1 MKPKTIRLAVAS
13 VVPAAF
19 AGMLLSGCFT
29 LAKSDYPAVEMTS
42 AKPAGRSIAIS
53 GFETTYTTYTPVYG
67 YSTVWGATPGYYRH
81 GRYYGGYLYP
91 QTMSTTTYVP
101 ETGITTAYAEKAQ
114 DAFEGAG
121 FIVGSTN
128 TQYIVDVKFSG
139 PVITDGDR
147 MAEAATVI
155 LTLFTADYT
164 CETWTARLKITET
177 ATGKVVFLKNYAQE
191 YYATVWGPIPIFSPF
206 SADAAE
212 SAYAKSWSLSALTE
226 RTVSDASAFLATC
239 P

>member
-1 MKPKTIRLAVAS
+1 MKKGTIRLAVAS
-13 VVPAAF
+13 AVPAAV
-19 AGMLLSGCFT
+19 AGMLLSGCST

-101 ETGITTAYAEKAQ
+101 ETGITAAYAEKAQ

-121 FIVGSTN
+121 FVVGSTN
-128 TQYIVDVKFSG
+128 AQYIVDVKFSG

-206 SADAAE
+206 SADAVE

-226 RTVSDASAFLATC
+226 RTVSDATAFLATR

>member
-1 MKPKTIRLAVAS
+1 MKPKIIRLAVAS